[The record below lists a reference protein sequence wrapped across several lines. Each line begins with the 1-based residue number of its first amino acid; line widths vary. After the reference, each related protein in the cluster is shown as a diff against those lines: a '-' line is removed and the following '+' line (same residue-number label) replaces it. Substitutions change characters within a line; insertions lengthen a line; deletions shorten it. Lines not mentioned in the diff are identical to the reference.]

1 MPHLMLKRG
10 QGRELQ
16 LFPPPRFFPDVRLNF
31 TEHFFQ
37 DKGPSLIAIYSCTEG
52 LENIQEVRW
61 HQLHSRVRVLAD
73 AMRASGLRK
82 GDRVAAVISNCVET
96 VVACLATLS
105 IGAIFSTS
113 SPDMGVDGIMD
124 RLKQIQ
130 PRFVIFESSVVYNGK
145 VRVLKTK
152 IEECVLALRRIPGF
166 QQAIVIDRE
175 RAGFDMEAEVSLM
188 SWDQFLERD
197 TGSPLH
203 FEQVP
208 FDHPGFIVY
217 SSGTVSP
224 LSDLNISSCADL
236 RRLDGIAQMHCA

>member
-10 QGRELQ
+10 QGPELKM
-16 LFPPPRFFPDVRLNF
+16 FPPPRFFPDVTLNF

-37 DKGPSLIAIYSCTEG
+37 DKDPTGIAIYSCTEG
-52 LENIQEVRW
+52 LREIQEVRW
-61 HQLHSRVRVLAD
+61 RHLHSRMKALAD
-73 AMRASGLRK
+73 AMRTSGLRK
-82 GDRVAAVISNCVET
+82 GDRVAAVITNCVEA

-145 VRVLKTK
+145 VRLLKAK
-152 IEECVLALRRIPGF
+152 IKECVLALRRIPGF

-175 RAGFDMEAEVSLM
+175 RAGLDMEAEVSSM

-197 TGSPLH
+197 TGRPLH
-203 FEQVP
+203 FEQMP

-217 SSGTVSP
+217 SSGTVSLCP
-224 LSDLNISSCADL
+224 I
-236 RRLDGIAQMHCA
+236 